1 MVNVVLKEGKIKKMV
16 EVIKLNTKEELLT
29 EITENIKNI

>member
-1 MVNVVLKEGKIKKMV
+1 VLKEGKIKKMV

>member
-1 MVNVVLKEGKIKKMV
+1 MV

>member
-16 EVIKLNTKEELLT
+16 EVIKNSWYN
-29 EITENIKNI
+29 EITESIKNI